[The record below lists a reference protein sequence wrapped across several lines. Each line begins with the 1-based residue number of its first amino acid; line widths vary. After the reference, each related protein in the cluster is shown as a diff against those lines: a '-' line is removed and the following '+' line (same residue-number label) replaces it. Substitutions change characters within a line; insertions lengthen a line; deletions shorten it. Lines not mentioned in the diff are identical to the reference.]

1 MRHGYKTKE
10 AIMKKFCYIMKK
22 FTEITTGEL
31 ISVTVFTNIIYKVDV
46 IESDMLWQIL
56 VTSLLCALSIVI
68 YPDVAVSRRKAITLS
83 IVHYLIIVL
92 IVMLS
97 GYEYNWYAINSARS
111 ITYILTTIT
120 IVFVI
125 ISAISWKKSAIEA
138 DKMNKKLEEYHN
150 DNFNAE

>member
-1 MRHGYKTKE
+1 MST
-10 AIMKKFCYIMKK
+10 
-22 FTEITTGEL
+22 
-31 ISVTVFTNIIYKVDV
+31 
-46 IESDMLWQIL
+46 
-56 VTSLLCALSIVI
+56 VI
-68 YPDVAVSRRKAITLS
+68 YPDFIVSRIKAIVLS

>member
-1 MRHGYKTKE
+1 
-10 AIMKKFCYIMKK
+10 MKKIRYIMNK
-22 FTEITTGEL
+22 FALIATGQL
-31 ISVTVFTNIIYKVDV
+31 ISVSLFTNVIYKADV
-46 IESDMLWQIL
+46 IDANILWQIL
-56 VTSLLCALSIVI
+56 LTSFLCALSTVI
-68 YPDVAVSRRKAITLS
+68 YPDFIVSRIKAIVLS

-97 GYEYNWYAINSARS
+97 GYEYNWYAINSGRS

-150 DNFNAE
+150 DNFNEE